1 MVSEPEWLTA
11 DDLERL
17 NHRIVEESGEPFGV
31 LKPHELNSAP
41 ARPRQLF
48 HYEDVTDV
56 AALAVRL
63 MMAVVWAHPF
73 EQGNKRTGFAAAEI
87 FLDANGWLL
96 DIPDFEDIAEEI
108 IAAAEDHSLE
118 DDLAEL
124 FRRNLIEMA

>member
-1 MVSEPEWLTA
+1 
-11 DDLERL
+11 
-17 NHRIVEESGEPFGV
+17 VEESEEPFCV
-31 LKPHELNSAP
+31 LKPHELKSAP

-48 HYEDVTDV
+48 HYDDIEDI

-87 FLDANGWLL
+87 FLDANGYLL
-96 DIPDFEDIAEEI
+96 DIPDFEDIAELI
-108 IAAAEDHSLE
+108 IEAAADPSLE
-118 DDLAEL
+118 DDVVEL